1 MNKPVRKATRCFIIN
16 DSKVM
21 VIKYKEPNRRAGW
34 YDIPGG
40 KIEKDETPIQTA
52 IREVFEET
60 TLVVDK
66 LERKG
71 NLIVE
76 YPDRIFDFEVFITK
90 QFSGIPA
97 DLQENSSEWIEID
110 KLLSKHNIFANIQ
123 LLSPKYIKYLTADSS
138 DFKMHIFIDS
148 DENIESIEIF

>member
-1 MNKPVRKATRCFIIN
+1 MNKPIRKATRCFIIN
-16 DSKVM
+16 NKKVM
-21 VIKYKEPNRRAGW
+21 AIKYKEPNRRAGW

-76 YPDRIFDFEVFITK
+76 YPDRIFDFEVFIAK
-90 QFSGIPA
+90 QFSGFPA

-110 KLLSKHNIFANIQ
+110 ELLSKHNIFANIQ
-123 LLSPKYIKYLTADSS
+123 LLSPKYIKYLSY
-138 DFKMHIFIDS
+138 
-148 DENIESIEIF
+148 N